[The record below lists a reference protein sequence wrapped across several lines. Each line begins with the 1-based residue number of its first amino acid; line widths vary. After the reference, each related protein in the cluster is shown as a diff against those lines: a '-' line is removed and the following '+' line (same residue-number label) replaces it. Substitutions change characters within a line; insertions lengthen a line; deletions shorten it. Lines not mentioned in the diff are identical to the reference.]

1 MVKNLPV
8 DEISEQTVLG
18 IALMDQKSAAN
29 IIVSLDEEDFYA
41 SNFKNRTIFHAMK
54 IVYDSGKP
62 IDVTTVISQLE
73 TMKETTKI
81 GGVDYL
87 MELGMRATSFSN
99 LDYYIGNLKDKTLLR
114 KLLLEIG
121 KIEDDYEKK
130 EITDINGFVAECES
144 KINSITE
151 NRRVS
156 DFVSIKESARIV
168 GERIQSSYGSQDS
181 ITGLPTGYSHL
192 DTLIN
197 GLGKNEL
204 IILAARPA
212 VGKSA
217 FALNIAYNAASKTNR
232 PVAIFSLEMS
242 NEQILKRF
250 FAMRSGIFSDNIQ
263 KGILSR
269 EQRLKLKETENE
281 LAGIPIYI
289 DDSSG
294 SSIDDIVLKSRKL
307 KEAKGDLA
315 LIVVDYIG
323 LINDSKNIYKDNE
336 QAKIASFSRRL
347 KVCAGE
353 LQCPVLCLAQ
363 LNRQTES
370 RDNHKPQLS
379 DLRSSGAIEQ
389 DADKVM
395 FLYRPQ
401 YYKDQGIDIGGKKG
415 KIDES
420 ADNNTPINQNQA
432 DVVEVLVA
440 KARSG
445 QTGVSELFFNKSYGR
460 FFSPSNKEAYEK
472 LKRYSESPSS
482 AIDDD

>member
-1 MVKNLPV
+1 MHNIRAPA
-8 DEISEQTVLG
+8 DISCA
-18 IALMDQKSAAN
+18 IP
-29 IIVSLDEEDFYA
+29 
-41 SNFKNRTIFHAMK
+41 TILL
-54 IVYDSGKP
+54 YLLWY
-62 IDVTTVISQLE
+62 LE
-73 TMKETTKI
+73 SR
-81 GGVDYL
+81 V
-87 MELGMRATSFSN
+87 
-99 LDYYIGNLKDKTLLR
+99 
-114 KLLLEIG
+114 
-121 KIEDDYEKK
+121 
-130 EITDINGFVAECES
+130 
-144 KINSITE
+144 NSITE
-151 NRRVS
+151 HRRVS
-156 DFVSIKESARIV
+156 DFVSIKESARVV
-168 GERIQSSYGSQDS
+168 GEKIQTSHGSSDS

-204 IILAARPA
+204 VILAARPA

-250 FAMRSGIFSDNIQ
+250 FAMRSGIYSDNIQ

-269 EQRLKLKETENE
+269 DERLKLKETENE
-281 LAGIPIYI
+281 LADVPIYI
-289 DDSSG
+289 DDSSS

-307 KEAKGDLA
+307 KEAKGDIA

-323 LINDSKNIYKDNE
+323 LINDPKNIFKDNE

-347 KVCAGE
+347 KVIAGE

-401 YYKDQGIDIGGKKG
+401 YYKDQGINIGSKKNANEEDQQV
-415 KIDES
+415 KS
-420 ADNNTPINQNQA
+420 NPNQA

-445 QTGVSELFFNKSYGR
+445 KVGTVELFFNKNYGK
-460 FFSPSNKEAYEK
+460 FFSPSSNESYQK
-472 LKRYSESPSS
+472 LKQYTNQGPSS
-482 AIDDD
+482 SIDDD

>member
-1 MVKNLPV
+1 MVKNLPI

-18 IALMDQKSAAN
+18 IALMDQKSASN
-29 IIVSLDEEDFYA
+29 IVVSLDEDDFYA
-41 SNFKNRTIFHAMK
+41 ANFKNRIIFRAMR
-54 IVYDSGKP
+54 IIYDAGKP
-62 IDVTTVISQLE
+62 IDITTVISQLE
-73 TMKETTKI
+73 TMKESDSV

-87 MELGMRATSFSN
+87 MQLAMRATSFSN
-99 LDYYIGNLKDKTLLR
+99 VDFYIKNLQDNTLLR

-121 KIEDDYEKK
+121 KIENDYESK
-130 EITDINGFVAECES
+130 EITDINSFVAECES
-144 KINSITE
+144 RVNSITE
-151 NRRVS
+151 HRRVS
-156 DFVSIKESARIV
+156 DFVSIKESARVV
-168 GERIQSSYGSQDS
+168 GEKIQTSHGSSDS

-204 IILAARPA
+204 VILAARPA

-250 FAMRSGIFSDNIQ
+250 FAMRSGIYSDNIQ

-269 EQRLKLKETENE
+269 DERLKLKETENE
-281 LAGIPIYI
+281 LADVPIYI
-289 DDSSG
+289 DDSSS

-307 KEAKGDLA
+307 KEAKGDIA

-323 LINDSKNIYKDNE
+323 LINDPKNIFKDNE

-347 KVCAGE
+347 KVIAGE

-401 YYKDQGIDIGGKKG
+401 YYKDQGINIGGKKNANEE
-415 KIDES
+415 DQQVQS
-420 ADNNTPINQNQA
+420 NPNQA

-445 QTGVSELFFNKSYGR
+445 KVGTVELFFNKNYGK
-460 FFSPSNKEAYEK
+460 FFSPSSNESYQK
-472 LKRYSESPSS
+472 LKQYTNQGPSS
-482 AIDDD
+482 SIDDD